1 MSGHLRRY
9 AAVVDA
15 IRAASRYESD
25 PDVIAARVV
34 AALDEHDRRTH
45 VETVAEAVRRV
56 EDVIDAHTMKAEPS
70 GAILIS
76 DQTATRIVDALL
88 GRPVASV
95 EHETGAV
102 TLAWPDGTH
111 AAIVSRDV
119 LDNLTERVN
128 RVPGLEA
135 DLARSRIRIA
145 ELERTVARLRHLG
158 AATEDAA
165 VEGDLA
171 RLEALVVDRRP
182 TLEPSDPGQDHATAH
197 LDPLRTAV
205 RNTIE
210 RLEAD
215 LTSPDCKAGKCS
227 ACTGDAWSDKLD
239 AVTECEHP
247 CHAARV
253 HPEGGIVPTG
263 ESGVSKSPDG
273 TR

>member
-1 MSGHLRRY
+1 MSTPNDPRTTI
-9 AAVVDA
+9 VTTA

-25 PDVIAARVV
+25 PDVIAARVL
-34 AALDEHDRRTH
+34 AALDEHTRRTH
-45 VETVAEAVRRV
+45 VETRTEAVRLV
-56 EDVIDAHTMKAEPS
+56 EDTIDAHTMKAEPS

-88 GRPVASV
+88 GRPVASITDDGV
-95 EHETGAV
+95 A

-128 RVPGLEA
+128 RTAALERE
-135 DLARSRIRIA
+135 LAHDRARIA
-145 ELERTVARLRHLG
+145 DLERTVARLRHLG
-158 AATEDAA
+158 ATAEDAA
-165 VEGDLA
+165 VESDLA

-182 TLEPSDPGQDHATAH
+182 TLEPGEPDAYAH
-197 LDPLRTAV
+197 LDPLRNAV
-205 RNTIE
+205 RNTID
-210 RLEAD
+210 RLEAE

-227 ACTGDAWSDKLD
+227 ACTGDAWSDRLD
-239 AVTECEHP
+239 AHADCEHP
-247 CHAARV
+247 CHRRV
-253 HPEGGIVPTG
+253 HPEGGLVPTG

>member
-1 MSGHLRRY
+1 MTRPTDPRT
-9 AAVVDA
+9 AAVVNA

-34 AALDEHDRRTH
+34 AALDEYDRRTH
-45 VETVAEAVRRV
+45 VETRAEAVRLV
-56 EDVIDAHTMKAEPS
+56 EDTLEATSDHVSVEVCAVERIDRVMVP
-70 GAILIS
+70 
-76 DQTATRIVDALL
+76 TARTCPAIVDALL

-182 TLEPSDPGQDHATAH
+182 TLEPGP
-197 LDPLRTAV
+197 
-205 RNTIE
+205 
-210 RLEAD
+210 
-215 LTSPDCKAGKCS
+215 TSPDCKAGKCS

-247 CHAARV
+247 CHRPV

-263 ESGVSKSPDG
+263 ESGVSKGPDG